1 MIKKITCTP
10 LFVIVLVNLILK
22 LTLFCYL
29 TPWDKTVESTKIVVS
44 DSKGYEQV
52 AENLLHYRT
61 FAPLKDTV
69 NINNYSDYQA
79 IGFIMYHP
87 DSWMMPIYPVFLST
101 VYSVVGI
108 KPYIAILIQIL
119 LSLISVLLVFRIC
132 ILLFENNKIATIAS
146 ILFALDIHSIYS
158 SNELLTDTLFVLLLL
173 GGIYY
178 FLKGIL
184 SGRLSVICLGSVFMG
199 LACLTRLLVLL
210 YPFVLIIIL
219 FGFAKQTREWKFKAV
234 LSYILIFTLMN
245 GLWSFRNH
253 NYYGHWQLTTHGG
266 WTLLMFNTSLTKTKI
281 THENI
286 DSIRVSFQK
295 QADSM
300 GFRRSTD
307 LFNQSEIYQKVASKY
322 IMQHKE
328 MYFFTNIEGGLNM
341 FLSLGNMGMAKTFGW
356 TKEAPDGTLAE
367 LSPQRILKNFSSNT
381 KETVLGL
388 VIILI
393 LALQYIGAF
402 YGILKS
408 VFARNFMFL
417 TTALLTMLYFL
428 FVTGILGNYRFKLPI
443 VPFICILAGYGYF
456 KMLRSERDTPL
467 YIIDDAAKK

>member
-1 MIKKITCTP
+1 
-10 LFVIVLVNLILK
+10 
-22 LTLFCYL
+22 
-29 TPWDKTVESTKIVVS
+29 
-44 DSKGYEQV
+44 
-52 AENLLHYRT
+52 
-61 FAPLKDTV
+61 
-69 NINNYSDYQA
+69 
-79 IGFIMYHP
+79 
-87 DSWMMPIYPVFLST
+87 
-101 VYSVVGI
+101 
-108 KPYIAILIQIL
+108 
-119 LSLISVLLVFRIC
+119 
-132 ILLFENNKIATIAS
+132 
-146 ILFALDIHSIYS
+146 
-158 SNELLTDTLFVLLLL
+158 
-173 GGIYY
+173 
-178 FLKGIL
+178 
-184 SGRLSVICLGSVFMG
+184 
-199 LACLTRLLVLL
+199 
-210 YPFVLIIIL
+210 
-219 FGFAKQTREWKFKAV
+219 
-234 LSYILIFTLMN
+234 MN